1 MNSFLSKIY
10 YLRSFTKF
18 KKTGNNIMLSRNG
31 QFKRPEEITFGN
43 NVFINN
49 SFYISARNLNFGSD
63 IMIGPRLIIEC
74 DNHIYDQVGSSM
86 FKNKND
92 RNIGFVNIENDVW
105 IGANVVIL
113 PNVTVGEGC
122 IVGAGS
128 VITKP
133 LPPYTICVGNPC
145 RPIKIRFNIGQL
157 QTHLNLVNSK
167 KRIEDL
173 LIDYRNSKISF

>member
-1 MNSFLSKIY
+1 MNTFLSRIY
-10 YLRSFTKF
+10 YIRSFAKF
-18 KKTGNNIMLSRNG
+18 KNIGRNIMLSRNG

-49 SFYISARNLNFGSD
+49 SFYISARNLIFGSD

-74 DNHIYDQVGSSM
+74 DNHIYDKIGSSM

-92 RNIGFVNIENDVW
+92 RDIGFVNIESDVW
-105 IGANVVIL
+105 IGASVVIL
-113 PNVTVGEGC
+113 PNVIIGEGC

-128 VITKP
+128 VVTKP

-145 RPIKIRFNIGQL
+145 NPIKVRFNIEQL
-157 QTHLNLVNSK
+157 QTHLILVNSK
-167 KRIEDL
+167 KKMEDL
-173 LIDYRNSKISF
+173 LIEYRKFKLL